1 MGWGGGGGVIWLL
14 RVHLT
19 RTRTAASS
27 TEAKSGKKMRVSERE
42 DKTIREVKM
51 NERKWMI
58 AKLKRDGETH
68 MNSAVTSFSI
78 SFQSGNNS

>member
-1 MGWGGGGGVIWLL
+1 M
-14 RVHLT
+14 
-19 RTRTAASS
+19 AA
-27 TEAKSGKKMRVSERE
+27 EGPLDKNKDCCFLNRGQVWKKMRVSERE

-51 NERKWMI
+51 NERKWML

>member
-1 MGWGGGGGVIWLL
+1 
-14 RVHLT
+14 
-19 RTRTAASS
+19 
-27 TEAKSGKKMRVSERE
+27 MRVSERE